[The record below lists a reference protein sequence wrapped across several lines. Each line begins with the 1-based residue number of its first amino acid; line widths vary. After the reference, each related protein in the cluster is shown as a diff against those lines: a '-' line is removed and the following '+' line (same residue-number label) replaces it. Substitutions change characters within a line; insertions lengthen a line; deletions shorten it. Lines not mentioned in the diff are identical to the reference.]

1 MSGWTL
7 GGRALRTARAAEFT
21 CALGLVYGTVVH
33 AMHLAMG
40 GTAPYPSMPR
50 WLAAYFVLLAVLV
63 QRPHRISAPVH
74 AGRPTS

>member
-1 MSGWTL
+1 MSGWTP
-7 GGRALRTARAAEFT
+7 GGRAPRTARAAAYT
-21 CALGLVYGTVVH
+21 CALALVYGTVVH
-33 AMHLAMG
+33 VMHLAMG

-50 WLAAYFVLLAVLV
+50 WLAAYFVFLTVLV